1 MCTHHVYSIGP
12 QQMDETLF
20 GHEWW
25 TVDHRLCLYLIYI
38 VLSIDVLCVHLV
50 RREISHV
57 RLCLTVIT
65 QWGGVVQWCHAMSRL
80 SSRLAET
87 SQKYLTWK
95 QLTFNIISY
104 SCSVSSPTCNTGT
117 VQQHSEWILTKHI
130 NFLHQWPINIYIASL
145 DLPDEGFNIN
155 RKVVEKCSS
164 FTPNPFHDVISQVST

>member
-1 MCTHHVYSIGP
+1 M
-12 QQMDETLF
+12 
-20 GHEWW
+20 
-25 TVDHRLCLYLIYI
+25 
-38 VLSIDVLCVHLV
+38 DVLCVHFV

-104 SCSVSSPTCNTGT
+104 SCSVSTPTCNTWT

-145 DLPDEGFNIN
+145 DLPDEGFTMNWTWKLVCC
-155 RKVVEKCSS
+155 RKNAPHSHQIHSLMS
-164 FTPNPFHDVISQVST
+164 FVKSKYGWHE